1 MKNKNGITLTAL
13 IIIIT
18 ILIILSFV
26 VLSLISENTSTIG
39 NKSVAYHEPYIRF
52 KLLSYEDNF
61 NVCYDVETNVMYAI
75 SKSGCVT
82 VLVDREGQPLIWKV
96 IDE

>member
-1 MKNKNGITLTAL
+1 MK
-13 IIIIT
+13 IIIVIVFM
-18 ILIILSFV
+18 ILSLFI
-26 VLSLISENTSTIG
+26 LAGCTNSEE
-39 NKSVAYHEPYIRF
+39 SVAYHEPYVRF
-52 KLLSYEDNF
+52 KLLSYEDEF
-61 NVCYDVETNVMYAI
+61 NVYYDVETNVMYAI